1 MNLGQVVLQPE
12 GWPTPKGYANGIMA
26 TGQTVFVGGM
36 VGWDRDKR
44 FVSGFVAQAQQ
55 ALKNIVAVLAVAG
68 GAAEHVVR
76 MSWYVVNINEYLGCQ
91 AALGTAYR
99 EIMGKHYPA
108 MTLVE
113 VRRLVEPEAVVEIEA
128 TAVLPGR

>member
-1 MNLGQVVLQPE
+1 MSGPVISAGLNLGQVVLQPE

-44 FVSGFVAQAQQ
+44 FVPGFVGQAQQ

-76 MSWYVVNINEYLGCQ
+76 MTWYVVNINEYLDCQ
-91 AALGTAYR
+91 AALGTA
-99 EIMGKHYPA
+99 
-108 MTLVE
+108 
-113 VRRLVEPEAVVEIEA
+113 
-128 TAVLPGR
+128 